1 MSTITRARVTT
12 KAYWAPEVPVLDA
25 TIAATNALTP
35 SKTGTPK
42 PQAPST
48 TNHRATAPHK
58 EAAASQGGRAPRAP
72 EMPVLAATIA
82 ATNALTPSK
91 TGTPKPQAPPATNH
105 RATAPHKEAAASQG
119 GRALRAPE
127 VPVLAATIAAT
138 NALTP
143 SKTGTPKPQAPP
155 ATDHRATAPHK
166 EAAASQGGGCLTRRQ
181 GRYPKDWGSTST
193 TAVAFSR
200 RRSADRSRS
209 SPRNTAAARRGS
221 DVLTSRWLRARS
233 RRR

>member
-1 MSTITRARVTT
+1 
-12 KAYWAPEVPVLDA
+12 VLDVKHRQSGGSLGLEQPTRVGRRRLGA
-25 TIAATNALTP
+25 DQFAASAREVVVLDVHYHKSTSHNQSLL
-35 SKTGTPK
+35 GTPK
-42 PQAPST
+42 PQAPRT
-48 TNHRATAPHK
+48 
-58 EAAASQGGRAPRAP
+58 
-72 EMPVLAATIA
+72 
-82 ATNALTPSK
+82 
-91 TGTPKPQAPPATNH
+91 TNH